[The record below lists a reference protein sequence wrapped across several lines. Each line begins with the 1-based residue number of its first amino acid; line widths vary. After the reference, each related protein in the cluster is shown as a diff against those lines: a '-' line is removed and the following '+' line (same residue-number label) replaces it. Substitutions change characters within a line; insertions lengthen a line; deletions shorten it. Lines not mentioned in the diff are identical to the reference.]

1 MKAIILGAGIS
12 GISLAHFLQNN
23 KKIKKITIIEKDKL
37 PGGLLRSFN
46 YKGIAYDVG
55 PHIIFSKHKAI
66 LEKNISM
73 LGKIYKHL
81 KDQTKLYIKINTF
94 IVLSK
99 MNCTNYRKKI
109 WNIV

>member
-73 LGKIYKHL
+73 LKFHTLRCSSCRTEVCDKNGRTY
-81 KDQTKLYIKINTF
+81 
-94 IVLSK
+94 
-99 MNCTNYRKKI
+99 
-109 WNIV
+109 